1 MSLTWSKPNGT
12 WGING
17 VDDLGT
23 LPPSVYGAV
32 MKLHCIEKLVGQIN
46 DPLTESC
53 QQEDLRHELDC
64 LLGLET

>member
-1 MSLTWSKPNGT
+1 M
-12 WGING
+12 
-17 VDDLGT
+17 GT

-46 DPLTESC
+46 HPLTESC